1 MDRID
6 VMRLFVRIV
15 ERGSFTAA
23 AVDIG
28 MPRATATTAI
38 QRLERDLGVRLL
50 ERTTRRVRP
59 TLDGALYQERCVQLL
74 ADLDEA
80 EAIFRNTEPRGPLR
94 VDLQGTL
101 ARFFVLPALPDFIG
115 RYPDISLNLSEGDR
129 MVDLVAEGVDCVLR
143 AGDMPDSGLVGRT
156 VASFEQVTLAS
167 PAYLAR
173 QGTPRTLA
181 DLSAHLMVGYT
192 ASATGKPYPLD
203 FEQDGQVREVAV
215 PFSTVVRGAEIYTA
229 AGLAGL
235 GLIQIPRYRV
245 AGEIAKGEL
254 VAVLTACPPPPM
266 PVFILY
272 PQNRHL
278 SSRLRVFV
286 DWIAEV
292 FRAAGTSGG
301 ETHRAA

>member
-1 MDRID
+1 MDRIAA
-6 VMRLFVRIV
+6 MRLFVRIV

-23 AVDIG
+23 AVDMG

-38 QRLERDLGVRLL
+38 QRLERDLGARLL

-59 TLDGALYQERCVQLL
+59 TLDGSLYWERCVQLL
-74 ADLDEA
+74 ADLNEA
-80 EAIFRNTEPRGPLR
+80 ETIFRNTEPRGPLR

-101 ARFFVLPALPDFIG
+101 ARFFVFPALPDFIG

-143 AGDMPDSGLVGRT
+143 AGNLPDSGLVGRKL
-156 VASFEQVTLAS
+156 ANLEQVTLAS

-173 QGTPRTLA
+173 YGTPLTLEDLA
-181 DLSAHLMVGYT
+181 DHLMVGYT

-203 FEQDGQVREVAV
+203 FEQGGQAREIAV
-215 PFSTVVRGAEIYTA
+215 SCSTVVRGAEIYTA

-235 GLIQIPRYRV
+235 GLIQIPRYR
-245 AGEIAKGEL
+245 AAREIAKGEL
-254 VAVLTACPPPPM
+254 VPVLTSCPPPPM

-292 FRAAGTSGG
+292 FRAGGTSGA
-301 ETHRAA
+301 EPQSSE